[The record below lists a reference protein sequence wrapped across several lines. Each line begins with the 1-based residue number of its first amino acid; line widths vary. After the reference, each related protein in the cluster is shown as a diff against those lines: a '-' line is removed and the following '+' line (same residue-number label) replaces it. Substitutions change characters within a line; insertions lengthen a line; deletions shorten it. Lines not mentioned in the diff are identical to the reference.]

1 MPTQPPDYTQPPPG
15 YQAVTSALEGI
26 TVFAPQPKADPTAA
40 RTDYKCPNCGA
51 PTRFDVAAGGVEC
64 EHCGFVVKVQAQ
76 HVGRQAGQ
84 AEFTL
89 ENLEQSRQGWG
100 VTRRQ
105 LHCDACGAELE
116 LADNAITATCPFCAS
131 NQVNLR
137 QAPGDHMRPRF
148 LVPFKVEA
156 NDCQQRARV
165 WLGRGWYHPKALA
178 SSAAIQPFTG
188 VYLPFWTFSARVDA
202 SWRAEVGHER
212 TERYYDSG
220 SKSWQTRVHIDW
232 RWESGQAQANYNDL
246 LVDGSSHTSKKLLD
260 RIRPFGL
267 DALVT
272 YSPDYL
278 AGWQAQVYDIPLE
291 TAWDQGKAVMRDS
304 SKDQCRKSIHS
315 SHVRNFSMAADFNDE
330 AWRFI
335 LLPVYLTAYR
345 YNERVFQVLV
355 NGQTGAIGGQKP
367 VDWWKIWLVIALM
380 LLPAL
385 AAGLVGLINAQADQ
399 TIFFVAFLLLIL
411 GVVGAVVLY
420 RSALSSEEA

>member
-1 MPTQPPDYTQPPPG
+1 MPTNESNFIQPPPG
-15 YQAVTSALEGI
+15 YQAVPSALEGI
-26 TVFAPQPKADPTAA
+26 TVFAPLPKADPTAA
-40 RTDYKCPNCGA
+40 PAAYHCPNCGA

-64 EHCGFVVKVQAQ
+64 EHCGYVAGVQSQ

-89 ENLEQSRQGWG
+89 ENLEESRRGWG
-100 VTRRQ
+100 VARRQ
-105 LHCDACGAELE
+105 LHCEACGAELE

-131 NQVNLR
+131 SQVNLR

-148 LVPFKVEA
+148 LVPFKIEA
-156 NDCQQRARV
+156 ADCQQRARV

-202 SWRAEVGHER
+202 SWRAEVGYER
-212 TERYYDSG
+212 TERYYDAG
-220 SKSWQTRVHIDW
+220 SKSWQTRIHIDW
-232 RWESGQAQANYNDL
+232 RWESGQAQASYSDL
-246 LVDGSSHTSKKLLD
+246 LVEGSSHTSQVLLK
-260 RIRPFGL
+260 RIQPFGL

-291 TAWDQGKAVMRDS
+291 TAWDQGKAIMRER

-367 VDWWKIWLVIALM
+367 VDWWKIWLVIAAM
-380 LLPAL
+380 LLPGL
-385 AAGLVGLINAQADQ
+385 AAGLAGLLGSQ
-399 TIFFVAFLLLIL
+399 TGPGIFFIAFVLFVL

-420 RSALSSEEA
+420 RGALSSEEA